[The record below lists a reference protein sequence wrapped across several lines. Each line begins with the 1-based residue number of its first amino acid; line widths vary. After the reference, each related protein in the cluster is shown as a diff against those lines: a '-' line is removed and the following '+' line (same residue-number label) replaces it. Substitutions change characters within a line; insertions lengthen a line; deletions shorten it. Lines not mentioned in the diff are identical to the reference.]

1 MITIL
6 EPTGDL
12 ATPPSPA
19 PSAALPAA
27 PSAVPP
33 SGPTAVPTAVPLGE
47 LPCGPTARPLGE
59 LSSVPADGLSAV
71 PGCVCPVPDGPEQ
84 RLTSTVPRELVHRAA
99 VAEVFL
105 TGMCRPAEDRFHVT
119 AQLPRGHSFF
129 TPIAGTHYD
138 PMMVC
143 ETIRQV
149 GSYIAHEG
157 FGVPLGHQFLLW
169 GLDYTTV
176 PENLV
181 IGDTPASLDLEVT
194 CSEIRM
200 RGKHLQAL
208 RYKVVM
214 RHEGVVVATG
224 DVGYT
229 VTSPAV
235 YRRLRAEQLGR
246 RPLPSLPSAPL
257 QPAQVGRF
265 SPFDVVL
272 AATSPADTGVTWQLR
287 YDTRHPVLFDHP
299 GDHLPGMVLLEAARQ
314 AAVALTP
321 APAVMPVSV
330 VSTYQRYAE
339 FGTPLWIHAVRTGPA
354 TVRVTGTQ
362 DDEEVFLAVVGTGQ
376 VRAMPFEMTP

>member
-1 MITIL
+1 MIARGFMITTL
-6 EPTGDL
+6 DPTEQ
-12 ATPPSPA
+12 
-19 PSAALPAA
+19 PAA
-27 PSAVPP
+27 PPSTDRSAATP
-33 SGPTAVPTAVPLGE
+33 SM
-47 LPCGPTARPLGE
+47 
-59 LSSVPADGLSAV
+59 S
-71 PGCVCPVPDGPEQ
+71 CVCPDGPGE

-105 TGMCRPAEDRFHVT
+105 TGMCRPAPDRFHIT

-138 PMMVC
+138 PMMIC

-149 GSYIAHEG
+149 GSYVAHEAY
-157 FGVPLGHQFLLW
+157 GVPLGHQFLLW

-176 PENLV
+176 PEHLV
-181 IGDTPASLDLEVT
+181 IADTPADLDLDVT

-200 RGKHLQAL
+200 RGTQLQAL
-208 RYKVVM
+208 RYAVVM
-214 RHEGVVVATG
+214 RQNGVVIATG

-235 YRRLRAEQLGR
+235 YRRLRAEQMGR
-246 RPLPSLPSAPL
+246 RPMPSLPSAPL
-257 QPAQVGRF
+257 VPAQVGRH
-265 SPFDVVL
+265 SLFDVVL
-272 AATSPADTGVTWQLR
+272 AATTQATTGATWQLR

-321 APAVMPVSV
+321 APAVLPVSV

-339 FGTPLWIHAVRTGPA
+339 FGIPLWIHAERTGPA

-362 DDEEVFLAVVGTGQ
+362 SGEEVFLAVVGTGQ
-376 VRAMPFEMTP
+376 VQSMPFGMMTA

>member
-1 MITIL
+1 MITTL
-6 EPTGDL
+6 EPTTDL
-12 ATPPSPA
+12 TPRSPA
-19 PSAALPAA
+19 LP
-27 PSAVPP
+27 V
-33 SGPTAVPTAVPLGE
+33 
-47 LPCGPTARPLGE
+47 
-59 LSSVPADGLSAV
+59 D
-71 PGCVCPVPDGPEQ
+71 CVCPDGSGTA
-84 RLTSTVPRELVHRAA
+84 LTSTVPRELVHRAA

-105 TGMCRPAEDRFHVT
+105 TGMCRPGPDRFHVR

-129 TPIAGTHYD
+129 SPIAGTHYD
-138 PMMVC
+138 PMMIC

-149 GSYIAHEG
+149 GSYVAHEAY
-157 FGVPLGHQFLLW
+157 GVPLGHQFLLW
-169 GLDYTTV
+169 GLDYSTM

-181 IGDTPASLDLEVT
+181 IGDAPADLDLEVT
-194 CSEIRM
+194 CSDIRM
-200 RGKHLQAL
+200 RGTQLQAL
-208 RYKVVM
+208 RYEVTM
-214 RHEGVVVATG
+214 LLNGVVIATG

-235 YRRLRAEQLGR
+235 YRRLRAAQLDR
-246 RPLPSLPSAPL
+246 RPMPSLPSAPL
-257 QPAQVGRF
+257 QPAQVGRI

-272 AATSPADTGVTWQLR
+272 AATAQTTTAVTWQLR

-339 FGTPLWIHAVRTGPA
+339 FGIPLWVTAERTGPT

-362 DDEEVFLAVVGTGQ
+362 EDEQVFLALVGTGQ
-376 VRAMPFEMTP
+376 VQPMPFGMTP